1 MITRCPWVG
10 EDPLYRAY
18 HDKEWGV
25 PVRAECLLFEYLI
38 LEGAQAGLSWF
49 TVLKKRAHYREVF
62 EGFDPARVARFDEVR
77 KAALAADPGIIRHRG
92 KIDAAV
98 DNARAWL
105 ALREDGIDPV
115 DWLWSFVGGQPV
127 VSSPRTLAEVAV
139 STPAST
145 AMSKA
150 LRARGF
156 RFVGPTICQAFMQA
170 VGMFNDHTMDC
181 FCHPAAVAGDDA
193 LIHRC

>member
-1 MITRCPWVG
+1 
-10 EDPLYRAY
+10 
-18 HDKEWGV
+18 WGV

-150 LRARGF
+150 LRAR
-156 RFVGPTICQAFMQA
+156 
-170 VGMFNDHTMDC
+170 
-181 FCHPAAVAGDDA
+181 
-193 LIHRC
+193 